1 VRTLI
6 REGISGTLIHLG
18 LIAQRPMWRAHEDM
32 SRELTLDVTHY
43 GELTLSVPRGSSL

>member
-6 REGISGTLIHLG
+6 REGISAFG
-18 LIAQRPMWRAHEDM
+18 LIAQHPMWRAHEDM

-43 GELTLSVPRGSSL
+43 GELTLSISRGSIL